1 MLKIKKQKHNA
12 VLISAD
18 SQEELADSFM
28 RFQEFYE
35 NPHWADKIFTVGQVK
50 KWYSEKYGADTY
62 RFDWH
67 GFNFPSCVL
76 KPFKEGLFDPLTE
89 NEHKILS
96 FLKYRND
103 NFYVIGSNTDDVLKH
118 ELNHALYYTNKKY
131 REETNNLI
139 DSNKKQLKNV
149 FSHILKLG
157 YHKKVLYDETQAY
170 CLDDGYFEKHKINL
184 SPNFVSKLKIL
195 NEKFSK

>member
-35 NPHWADKIFTVGQVK
+35 NPYWADKIFTVGQVK

-76 KPFKEGLFDPLTE
+76 IFIRF
-89 NEHKILS
+89 
-96 FLKYRND
+96 
-103 NFYVIGSNTDDVLKH
+103 
-118 ELNHALYYTNKKY
+118 
-131 REETNNLI
+131 
-139 DSNKKQLKNV
+139 
-149 FSHILKLG
+149 
-157 YHKKVLYDETQAY
+157 
-170 CLDDGYFEKHKINL
+170 
-184 SPNFVSKLKIL
+184 
-195 NEKFSK
+195 